1 VSRRWKPTARSGSGC
16 RRTSR
21 FVQRSRSDRALVR
34 HQAQLDLLAP
44 GESFTKCAGCHDQR
58 GKEANLATLALARP
72 ATDLNVPVAQR
83 EVINFRDVLQS
94 VVTAKCTTCH
104 TPQIVGVDTL
114 LAGGLDLRMD
124 AVVDTME
131 MATFPRAYISL
142 AGGEVAGMMQSDV
155 VTPGFSRR
163 SRLIDWL
170 MAVGSRSGQPAH
182 PEGPLALTAAEV
194 RQFRVWVD
202 LGAQYK

>member
-1 VSRRWKPTARSGSGC
+1 MSHAKLAK
-16 RRTSR
+16 
-21 FVQRSRSDRALVR
+21 LE
-34 HQAQLDLLAP
+34 LMIDLLERQVGASP
-44 GESFTKCAGCHDQR
+44 DLCTLYQLPNSEPDLERFEREYGATPDELAAR
-58 GKEANLATLALARP
+58 GSMIVER
-72 ATDLNVPVAQR
+72 
-83 EVINFRDVLQS
+83 INFRDALQS
-94 VVTAKCTTCH
+94 VVSAKCTTCH
-104 TPQIVGVDTL
+104 TPSIVGVDTL
-114 LAGGLDLRMD
+114 LAGDLDLRMD

-131 MATFPRAYISL
+131 NATFPRAYISL
-142 AGGEVAGMMQSDV
+142 AGGEVDGMMETDV

-182 PEGPLALTAAEV
+182 PEGPNALTAAEV